1 MRSTFDELICA
12 HFELLLYLLFHL
24 FSGFGDPLA
33 DDRVPDKFVPFH
45 NFLDDFLE
53 ARLLGVSSRS
63 SFRRDSLL
71 MCAPVSQRR
80 PARPSP
86 FQTRRDL
93 FIIEGLYEVTVG
105 SSITSDAA
113 NPLKRQR
120 VSNDAVPSS
129 TEPES

>member
-1 MRSTFDELICA
+1 
-12 HFELLLYLLFHL
+12 
-24 FSGFGDPLA
+24 
-33 DDRVPDKFVPFH
+33 
-45 NFLDDFLE
+45 
-53 ARLLGVSSRS
+53 
-63 SFRRDSLL
+63 
-71 MCAPVSQRR
+71 MCAPVASEG
-80 PARPSP
+80 PPDHLH
-86 FQTRRDL
+86 FKHEEIL